1 MAKLITDNFQ
11 RNEVINALHH
21 IDPASAQAEMLSYLQ
36 DNNVF
41 VVLDI
46 LKYLREYGTKV
57 HCLRWRNSTATRIRS
72 SRIRLKRLS
81 GASSSVENEKVS

>member
-21 IDPASAQAEMLSYLQ
+21 IDPASAQAEMLPYLL
-36 DNNVF
+36 DKNIL

-46 LKYLREYGTKV
+46 LKYLREYGTKSSLPALEKLDV
-57 HCLRWRNSTATRIRS
+57 HESQIIKNTAKEAVIAIKQRG
-72 SRIRLKRLS
+72 K
-81 GASSSVENEKVS
+81 